1 MNHVTTFKQ
10 LVDSIQTL
18 HQDLTNQIGKAVNI
32 GLTLRNWLIGGY
44 INDYELQGGDRAE
57 YGERLF
63 DELSQALHGISN
75 CNRRQLYRYLRFY
88 RFYPAFVG
96 TLPPQLPL
104 LPALESILQ
113 KVGTTSPQSAGNPP
127 LMTRLSYS
135 HFDLLVDIDDATKR
149 SFYEIE
155 CLRGNWSVRE
165 LKRQIGNLYYER
177 SGLSIDKLK
186 LAELAQQS
194 VEPQALFNI
203 RDPYLFEFL
212 GLKPAEVMSESQ
224 LEDQLL
230 GKLQAF
236 LLELGH
242 GFCFE
247 SRQKRILLPRSHAP
261 RGNAGLARVAGFLAA
276 ARQKLGSHAARGNQ
290 KNKRWIATIRNFRT
304 TAADGKVCRM
314 DKRSASTS
322 TVLNPV
328 DARCLSTLPPSTQRQ
343 AMNLLGF
350 IAFNP
355 AYDLENS
362 VVKESLTTAAD
373 GKVCRVDKRSASTF
387 QMEKGGRQ

>member
-75 CNRRQLYRYLRFY
+75 CNRRQLYCYLRFY

-261 RGNAGLARVAGFLAA
+261 R
-276 ARQKLGSHAARGNQ
+276 H
-290 KNKRWIATIRNFRT
+290 
-304 TAADGKVCRM
+304 CH
-314 DKRSASTS
+314 
-322 TVLNPV
+322 
-328 DARCLSTLPPSTQRQ
+328 
-343 AMNLLGF
+343 
-350 IAFNP
+350 
-355 AYDLENS
+355 
-362 VVKESLTTAAD
+362 
-373 GKVCRVDKRSASTF
+373 
-387 QMEKGGRQ
+387 